1 MTFDRLDTWLTRF
14 AAGVAILGGIGLLAA
29 TALTCVSIIFRL
41 LGRAVDT
48 VLGPEALPW
57 LAPILGEEEIVKLS
71 VGFALFAA
79 LPWVMIQKGH
89 IRVDLFEPLFGSRL
103 NRVLDLLGDIALAAI
118 AWLIMTRQWYQIFDK
133 PRGDDPLL
141 GQLLLQ
147 RDWPELVDRT
157 RTRQD
162 TQILEIPLWP
172 TYMVAEVC
180 VIIFFVIAAFCV
192 IRSARALFL

>member
-1 MTFDRLDTWLTRF
+1 MTFDRLDTWLTRL
-14 AAGVAILGGIGLLAA
+14 AAGVAILGGVGLLAA
-29 TALTCVSIIFRL
+29 TALTCVSILFRL
-41 LGRAVDT
+41 LGRAVDHI
-48 VLGPEALPW
+48 LGPQALPW

-89 IRVDLFEPLFGSRL
+89 IKVDLFEPFFGTRL
-103 NRVLDLLGDIALAAI
+103 NRILDLLGDIALAAI

-147 RDWPELVDRT
+147 MDWPELVDRT

-172 TYMVAEVC
+172 TYMVAQVC
-180 VIIFFVIAAFCV
+180 VIIFFVVATFCV
-192 IRSARALFL
+192 IRSARALIR